1 MAALPQ
7 EKVGAATQ
15 AEEGEEE
22 EEEAVGR
29 RSPTCRWRSNQRW
42 PDLWPGKL
50 PPQNSSQR
58 PGHALANC
66 AGRAKTISSLPSP
79 KEKSLILYV

>member
-7 EKVGAATQ
+7 EKVGVATE

-22 EEEAVGR
+22 EEEAVGWR
-29 RSPTCRWRSNQRW
+29 ISTCRWRSNQRR
-42 PDLWPGKL
+42 PDHWPGKL
-50 PPQNSSQR
+50 PPQNSSQY

-66 AGRAKTISSLPSP
+66 AGRAKSVSLASPSSYL
-79 KEKSLILYV
+79 